1 MQDSDKT
8 HMTDDNIILTGFMGT
23 GKTTVGR
30 LLAAQLAR
38 PFVDTDNLIVE
49 RDGRSIVDIFN
60 EDGETRFREMEAE
73 VAAELAGQRGLVIA
87 TGGRLMLDPANAV
100 ALGATGPVFCL
111 AAEPAIILERV
122 AAGNEQRPL
131 LTVDDPERRVNALL
145 QRRAAAYARF
155 RTVDTG
161 GRSPEQIAATI
172 VAQAVNG
179 LRQTIPVRHPGGSY
193 DVVVGENLLAH
204 ALELAGIDGPAAI
217 ITDSHVG
224 PLYAAKIKNPG
235 FYRSDT
241 ASRQEKPGFHDI
253 PILTMPAGERHKTLD
268 TVRAL
273 YDGLAAA
280 GIGRDGTIIALGGG
294 VAGDVAG
301 FVAATWLRGIDFVLC
316 PTSLLAMVDSSIGG
330 KTGVDLP
337 QGKNL
342 VGAFHQPRLVLAD
355 VAALA
360 TLPADE
366 FTAGLAEV
374 AKHGLIADP
383 VLWQRLMMEEWHFD
397 PRRLAGDRLLRAD
410 LHSLVTRAI
419 EVKRRVVE
427 EDPYEQGRRAVLNLG
442 HTFGHAVEQVSGY
455 AVRHGEAVAMGLAA
469 AAHLSAALG
478 ECPPSLPKLV
488 EMVLTRL
495 GLPIHIP
502 PSIDGSP
509 LDPAAL
515 LAAMG
520 SDKKKKGGRLRFV
533 LIHDVGDVFVRD
545 DVPEAAV
552 VAALEA
558 VRVMNDERRTTSD
571 R

>member
-1 MQDSDKT
+1 M
-8 HMTDDNIILTGFMGT
+8 
-23 GKTTVGR
+23 
-30 LLAAQLAR
+30 
-38 PFVDTDNLIVE
+38 
-49 RDGRSIVDIFN
+49 
-60 EDGETRFREMEAE
+60 
-73 VAAELAGQRGLVIA
+73 AAEG
-87 TGGRLMLDPANAV
+87 
-100 ALGATGPVFCL
+100 
-111 AAEPAIILERV
+111 
-122 AAGNEQRPL
+122 EQRPL

-155 RTVDTG
+155 RVVDTG

-172 VAQAVNG
+172 VAQAANG
-179 LRQTIPVRHPGGSY
+179 LRQTLPVRYPGGSY

-204 ALELAGIDGPAAI
+204 TLELAGIDGPAVI

-224 PLYAAKIKNPG
+224 PLHAAGIQKPG
-235 FYRSDT
+235 FYRSEQ
-241 ASRQEKPGFHDI
+241 SSGLKKSGFSDI
-253 PILTMPAGERHKTLD
+253 PILAMPAGERHKTLD
-268 TVRAL
+268 TVRDL
-273 YDGLAAA
+273 YDGLLAA

-342 VGAFHQPRLVLAD
+342 VGAFKQPRLVLAD
-355 VAALA
+355 VATLA

-478 ECPPSLPKLV
+478 ECPPSLPGLV

-502 PSIDGSP
+502 PAADGSP

-515 LAAMG
+515 FAAMG
-520 SDKKKKGGRLRFV
+520 SDKKKKAGRLRFV
-533 LIHDVGDVFVRD
+533 LIHDIGNVFVRD

-552 VAALEA
+552 LAALEA
-558 VRVMNDERRTTSD
+558 VQVTNDN
-571 R
+571 